1 MRKISIS
8 LRTTA
13 ILIGLVGISAC
24 QAENPPTVQEST
36 QKSSAKVS
44 NDQAFKIHKIAQFNQ
59 PWAIQQLPDGRLILT
74 EKQGQLIIFNPK
86 TQQKIQVSGVPKVAY
101 GGQGG
106 LGDILLDPQF
116 SKNQQIYLSYAE
128 AGQGGYGAVI
138 EKASLNVQNANSSLE
153 QGQIIWKQVP
163 KVEGQGHYAHRMRF
177 GPDGKLWISSGE
189 RQKFDPAQDM
199 QSNLGKVLRLNAD
212 GSAPAD
218 NPFQTQGKVAQQV
231 WSLGHRNPL
240 GMAFDA
246 KQQLWVAEMGPKG
259 GDELNLIQRG
269 KNYGYP
275 IVSNGDHYSGKPI
288 PDHYTRPEF
297 EAPVISWTP
306 VISPSSLIF
315 YQGQKFP
322 AWKNKALISGL
333 SSQAI
338 VIVDTE
344 AKPAKEIQRIAMPQR
359 IRGLI
364 EAQDGSI
371 WGIEDGPKAWLFQI
385 QPK

>member
-1 MRKISIS
+1 MSKINVS

-13 ILIGLVGISAC
+13 ILIGILGSTAC
-24 QAENPPTVQEST
+24 QSESPPAKQE
-36 QKSSAKVS
+36 QSAASHS
-44 NDQAFKIHKIAQFNQ
+44 NLNTEQTFKIHKIAQFNE

-74 EKQGQLIIFNPK
+74 ERKGQLVIFDPK
-86 TQQKIQVSGVPKVAY
+86 TQQKTQVGQLPKVAY

-106 LGDILLDPQF
+106 LGDIVLDPAF
-116 SKNQQIYLSYAE
+116 ASNQHIYLSYAE

-138 EKASLNVQNANSSLE
+138 EQAKLNVQDAKPRL
-153 QGQIIWKQVP
+153 QQRKIIWKQTP
-163 KVEGQGHYAHRMRF
+163 KVDGQGHYSHRMQF
-177 GPDGKLWISSGE
+177 GPDGKLWVSSGE

-199 QSNLGKVLRLNAD
+199 QSNLGKVLRLNTD
-212 GSAPAD
+212 GSPAAD
-218 NPFQTQGKVAQQV
+218 NPFQSQGQVAQQV

-259 GDELNLIQRG
+259 GDELNLVLRG

-275 IVSNGDHYSGKPI
+275 HVSNGDHYDGKPI
-288 PDHYTRPEF
+288 PDHHTRPEF
-297 EAPVISWTP
+297 EAPAISWTP
-306 VISPSSLIF
+306 VISPSSLMF

-322 AWKNKALISGL
+322 AWKNKALIGGL

-338 VIVDTE
+338 VVVDTE
-344 AKPAKEIQRIAMPQR
+344 AKPAIEIQRIAMPQR

-364 EAQDGSI
+364 QAQDGSI
-371 WGIEDGPKAWLFQI
+371 WGIEDGEKAWLFQI

>member
-231 WSLGHRNPL
+231 WSL
-240 GMAFDA
+240 
-246 KQQLWVAEMGPKG
+246 
-259 GDELNLIQRG
+259 
-269 KNYGYP
+269 
-275 IVSNGDHYSGKPI
+275 
-288 PDHYTRPEF
+288 
-297 EAPVISWTP
+297 
-306 VISPSSLIF
+306 
-315 YQGQKFP
+315 
-322 AWKNKALISGL
+322 
-333 SSQAI
+333 
-338 VIVDTE
+338 
-344 AKPAKEIQRIAMPQR
+344 
-359 IRGLI
+359 
-364 EAQDGSI
+364 
-371 WGIEDGPKAWLFQI
+371 
-385 QPK
+385 

>member
-1 MRKISIS
+1 
-8 LRTTA
+8 
-13 ILIGLVGISAC
+13 
-24 QAENPPTVQEST
+24 
-36 QKSSAKVS
+36 
-44 NDQAFKIHKIAQFNQ
+44 
-59 PWAIQQLPDGRLILT
+59 
-74 EKQGQLIIFNPK
+74 
-86 TQQKIQVSGVPKVAY
+86 
-101 GGQGG
+101 
-106 LGDILLDPQF
+106 
-116 SKNQQIYLSYAE
+116 
-128 AGQGGYGAVI
+128 
-138 EKASLNVQNANSSLE
+138 
-153 QGQIIWKQVP
+153 
-163 KVEGQGHYAHRMRF
+163 
-177 GPDGKLWISSGE
+177 
-189 RQKFDPAQDM
+189 
-199 QSNLGKVLRLNAD
+199 
-212 GSAPAD
+212 
-218 NPFQTQGKVAQQV
+218 
-231 WSLGHRNPL
+231 
-240 GMAFDA
+240 MAFDA